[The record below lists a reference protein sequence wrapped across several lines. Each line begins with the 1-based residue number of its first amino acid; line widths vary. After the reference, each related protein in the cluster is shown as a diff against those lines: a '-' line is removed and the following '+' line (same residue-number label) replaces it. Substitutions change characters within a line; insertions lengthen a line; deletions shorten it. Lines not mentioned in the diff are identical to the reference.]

1 VVRDV
6 FAFRGTGITWVL
18 GSPQGLWMEDLQDE
32 YSFWAFVTTEH
43 TFISVDLPR
52 SGDMVVIDS
61 PGPETLKTLQ
71 VCAHWK

>member
-1 VVRDV
+1 
-6 FAFRGTGITWVL
+6 
-18 GSPQGLWMEDLQDE
+18 MEDLQDE

-52 SGDMVVIDS
+52 SGDMVVIP